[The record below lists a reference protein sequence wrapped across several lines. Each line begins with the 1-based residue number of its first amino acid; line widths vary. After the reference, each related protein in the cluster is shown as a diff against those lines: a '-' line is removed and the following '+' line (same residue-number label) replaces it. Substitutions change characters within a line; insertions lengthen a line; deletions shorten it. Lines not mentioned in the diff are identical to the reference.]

1 VARRPSWLTLNAS
14 RPIGT
19 NQNKP
24 EG

>member
-14 RPIGT
+14 PPIGT